1 MTDLFRAGPVELG
14 AVVPEELVEL
24 ARDVAV
30 EAAAFVAD
38 RRPAGRVEVAAT
50 KSSPTDVVTELD
62 RACEEVIRTRLL
74 AARPDDTIVGE
85 EGDDHEGDSGV
96 AWIVD
101 PIDGTVNFVYG
112 IPSYA
117 VSVAAAVDGVVVAGV
132 VVNIATGEQ
141 WGAVRDGGA
150 WTWHE
155 DERRPL
161 RAPDPPPLAQMLVGT
176 GFSYEPSLR
185 GAQAQAVAALLPR
198 VRDVRRLGAAA
209 LDLCAVASGRLD
221 AYVEQGL
228 HPWDLAAGGLVATE
242 AGMRLEGLDEPP
254 GVRLVMAA
262 HPAVSE
268 EYFALVRTCGF

>member
-1 MTDLFRAGPVELG
+1 MRDLFPDAPVDLGPV
-14 AVVPEELVEL
+14 APEELVEL
-24 ARDVAV
+24 AREVAV
-30 EAAAFVAD
+30 EAARFVAD
-38 RRPAGRVEVAAT
+38 RRPEGRVDVAAT

-62 RACEEVIRTRLL
+62 RACEELVRSRLTT
-74 AARPDDTIVGE
+74 ARPDDTIIGE
-85 EGDDHEGDSGV
+85 EGDDHEGTGAV

-117 VSVAAAVDGVVVAGV
+117 VSIAAAVDGVVVAGV

-141 WGAVRDGGA
+141 WGAVRGGGA
-150 WTWHE
+150 WTWHG
-155 DERRPL
+155 DDRRPVV
-161 RAPDPPPLAQMLVGT
+161 APEPPPLPQMLVGT
-176 GFSYEPSLR
+176 GFSYEPDVR
-185 GAQAQAVAALLPR
+185 AAQARAVAEMLPH
-198 VRDVRRLGAAA
+198 VRDIRRLGAAA

-228 HPWDLAAGGLVATE
+228 HAWDLAAGGLVAKE
-242 AGMRLEGLDEPP
+242 AGMRLEGLDGPA

>member
-1 MTDLFRAGPVELG
+1 MTDLFRDGPLDLADVD
-14 AVVPEELVEL
+14 PEELVEL
-24 ARDVAV
+24 ARRVGVD
-30 EAAAFVAD
+30 AATFVAD
-38 RRPAGRVEVAAT
+38 RRPEGRVEVAAT

-62 RACEEVIRTRLL
+62 RACEELVRSRLL
-74 AARPDDTIVGE
+74 TARPDDTVIGE
-85 EGDDHEGDSGV
+85 EGDDHEGSSEV

-117 VSVAAAVDGVVVAGV
+117 VSIAAAVDEVVVAGV

-150 WTWHE
+150 WTWRG

-161 RAPDPPPLAQMLVGT
+161 RAPHPPPVPQMLVGT
-176 GFSYEPSLR
+176 GFSYEPDVR
-185 GAQAQAVAALLPR
+185 AAQAQAVAALLPR

-209 LDLCAVASGRLD
+209 LDLCALASGRLD

-228 HPWDLAAGGLVATE
+228 HPWDLAAGGLVAKE
-242 AGMRLEGLDEPP
+242 AGLRLDGLDGPP

-262 HPAVSE
+262 HPAVGE